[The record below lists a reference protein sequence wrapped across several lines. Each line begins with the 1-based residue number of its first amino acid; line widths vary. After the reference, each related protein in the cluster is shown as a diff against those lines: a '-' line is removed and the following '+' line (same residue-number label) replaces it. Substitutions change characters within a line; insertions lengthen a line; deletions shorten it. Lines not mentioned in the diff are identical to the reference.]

1 MSLWFLLGNF
11 FSLSCFLDWNS
22 LEKQVT
28 GSTSSSTYTLY
39 ITMWFYR
46 FMLSTCTLIEYILFN
61 LLHFLYFSTPR
72 SVVLRKTHIGVLYIF
87 YLLSLLIVIKKQR
100 CERKLQYYTRAI
112 HGLEPVVD
120 SSPMLNTCILFV
132 CLFFGGR
139 GLGAFVGYFLIYL
152 LVYLF
157 IYLFISIYLF
167 VYLHFTVGKI
177 LNSDLNELDTFQSFD
192 ESVHPFT
199 AVQKQYQGS
208 NWIRPKNDVV
218 WITFSK

>member
-1 MSLWFLLGNF
+1 MLGPV
-11 FSLSCFLDWNS
+11 DD
-22 LEKQVT
+22 
-28 GSTSSSTYTLY
+28 
-39 ITMWFYR
+39 
-46 FMLSTCTLIEYILFN
+46 IL
-61 LLHFLYFSTPR
+61 
-72 SVVLRKTHIGVLYIF
+72 
-87 YLLSLLIVIKKQR
+87 
-100 CERKLQYYTRAI
+100 
-112 HGLEPVVD
+112 
-120 SSPMLNTCILFV
+120 PMLNTCILFV

-218 WITFSK
+218 

>member
-1 MSLWFLLGNF
+1 M
-11 FSLSCFLDWNS
+11 
-22 LEKQVT
+22 
-28 GSTSSSTYTLY
+28 
-39 ITMWFYR
+39 
-46 FMLSTCTLIEYILFN
+46 
-61 LLHFLYFSTPR
+61 
-72 SVVLRKTHIGVLYIF
+72 
-87 YLLSLLIVIKKQR
+87 
-100 CERKLQYYTRAI
+100 
-112 HGLEPVVD
+112 VD

-132 CLFFGGR
+132 CLFFGVR

-208 NWIRPKNDVV
+208 NWIRPKNDVM
-218 WITFSK
+218 